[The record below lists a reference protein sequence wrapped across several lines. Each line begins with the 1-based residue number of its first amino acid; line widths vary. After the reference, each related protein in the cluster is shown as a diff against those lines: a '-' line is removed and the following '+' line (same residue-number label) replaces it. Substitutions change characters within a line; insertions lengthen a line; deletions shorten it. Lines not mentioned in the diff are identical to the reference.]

1 MMLKIDNLVVSY
13 GELEIIHEVSLNVNQ
28 GEIVTIVGSNGSGKT
43 TLLRRISGVITGTTG
58 QIFFSDMDISQKRTD
73 EIVNLGIA
81 QVPEGRHI
89 FPNLSVNDNLEMG
102 AYVKKGKKNKV
113 KETLEFIFTLF
124 PILKQRNHQR
134 GGTLSGGEQQ
144 MLAIGRALMSDPKL
158 LMLDEPSMGI
168 APIIV
173 RDIFKAI
180 KQLNQKGMTI
190 LLVEQDVESSLSI
203 ADRGYVMQLGRMV
216 LEGSGKALLSNDE
229 VKAIYLGGKN

>member
-1 MMLKIDNLVVSY
+1 MLKIDNLVVSY